1 MKYQISPSDNRMLL
15 LAIAVTT
22 VSFMGQATADPWED
36 DRKRGN
42 GFFMEYLPFDNW
54 IVKATYSVTLP
65 RIPCNYVPGGEEQ
78 LALWIGMQDNPG
90 NGSTQDINFVQPLV
104 VWGPTSNVTVDPAC
118 DPATW
123 CGTASTYIGQGPDQ
137 QSAGFKPVA
146 VGKTLDMEIVVGDAV
161 TQTMYL
167 DGEVFST
174 QTDSAGMRP
183 GVFNSQNECITDS
196 CGTLESF
203 EWRDL
208 RLTLN
213 KAQPGWGPKMELANA
228 TTAGWETPDGGVTWT
243 NAGIKVDKDYL
254 YKDNSVREC

>member
-1 MKYQISPSDNRMLL
+1 MPPLVIVT
-15 LAIAVTT
+15 IAVA
-22 VSFMGQATADPWED
+22 FMGQATADPWED

-42 GFFMEYLPFDNW
+42 GFFMEYLPLDNW
-54 IVKATYSVTLP
+54 IVNATYSVTLP
-65 RIPCNYVPGGEEQ
+65 NFPCGYVPGGDEQ

-90 NGSTQDINFVQPLV
+90 NGSTQDINFVQPLF
-104 VWGPTSNVTVDPAC
+104 VWGPTSSVTVDPAC
-118 DPATW
+118 GPGAW

-137 QSAGFKPVA
+137 HSAGFRPVA
-146 VGKTLDMEIVVGDAV
+146 AGRTLDMEVVVGDAV
-161 TQTMYL
+161 TQTIYL

-174 QTDSAGMRP
+174 QTDSPGMRP

-203 EWRDL
+203 EWRNL
-208 RLTLN
+208 RLTLK

-243 NAGIKVDKDYL
+243 NACIKVEKDYL

>member
-1 MKYQISPSDNRMLL
+1 MVSLTFV
-15 LAIAVTT
+15 AIAAAL
-22 VSFMGQATADPWED
+22 FRQAAADPWED

-42 GFFMEYLPFDNW
+42 GFFMEYLPMDNW
-54 IVKATYSVTLP
+54 ITKATYSVTLP
-65 RIPCNYVPGGEEQ
+65 TFPCGYVPGGEEQ

-104 VWGPTSNVTVDPAC
+104 VWGPTANVTVDPAC
-118 DPATW
+118 NSETW

-137 QSAGFKPVA
+137 HSAGFKPVA
-146 VGKTLDMEIVVGDAV
+146 AGKTLHMEVVVGDAV

-174 QTDSAGMRP
+174 QTDSPGMRP

-196 CGTLESF
+196 CGTLEGF

-208 RLTLN
+208 RLTLK

-228 TTAGWETPDGGVTWT
+228 TTAGWRTPDGGVTWT
-243 NAGIKVDKDYL
+243 NACIRVEKDYL
-254 YKDNSVREC
+254 YRDNSAHEC